1 MITDDLLTALKIYLQ
16 IDTSDTSED
25 DFLKELLLGAESFI
39 YDYYGIATIDRTLE
53 EIFSYNGEFI
63 YTKRGYI
70 RELAEVQENDTTA
83 DLSTYFYNRNKI
95 IPPSNIPYKTQL
107 KIKYSV
113 GYDNIDDVP
122 MALRT
127 GLFIFTKKLYT
138 DATKNSDTYAQV
150 SSNIR
155 ERVNFIEQ
163 LPLVADSLLASM
175 KIFRL

>member
-1 MITDDLLTALKIYLQ
+1 MLIDDLLTAFKVYLQ
-16 IDTSDTSED
+16 IELDDTSQDE
-25 DFLKELLLGAESFI
+25 FLKELLLGAESFI

-83 DLSTYFYNRNKI
+83 DLTTYIYNRNKI
-95 IPPSNIPYKTQL
+95 IPPANLAFKTQL
-107 KIKYSV
+107 KITYKV
-113 GYDNIDDVP
+113 GYTNIDDVP
-122 MALRT
+122 IGLKT
-127 GLFIFTKKLYT
+127 GLFVFSKKLYN
-138 DATKNSDTYAQV
+138 DATKNSDTYSQV

-163 LPLVADSLLASM
+163 LPLIADNLLSSM

>member
-1 MITDDLLTALKIYLQ
+1 MIQQDLLTTFKIYLQ
-16 IDTSDTSED
+16 IDIDDTSQD
-25 DFLKELLLGAESFI
+25 DLLKEILLGAESFI
-39 YDYYGIATIDRTLE
+39 YEYYGVAVIDRTLE
-53 EIFSYNGEFI
+53 ELFTFQGDFI

-70 RELAEVQENDTTA
+70 RQIIEIKEGDNDA

-122 MALRT
+122 MALKT
-127 GLFIFTKKLYT
+127 GLFIFGKKLYT
-138 DATKNSDTYAQV
+138 DATKNADTYAQV

-155 ERVNFIEQ
+155 ERISFIEQ
-163 LPLVADSLLASM
+163 LPLIADDLLSSM